1 MQPLE
6 AAATLGA
13 GRLRLSSGVLDANR
27 AAPDAGHGRKRRSCR
42 MGAHP
47 AQPMM
52 NVSSAEPS
60 PLPVQGTVLC
70 IEDHAASMDLVEA
83 MLAAFPEVRLLKAY
97 TGQEGIRLAQ
107 TAEPD
112 LVLLDMRLPDT
123 SGLEVVRT
131 LNQQMASRH
140 LRVGLLTSDTFSIE
154 VVKAMSLGAQE
165 YWPKPL
171 TRERVES
178 GLRRLLGTE
187 PRR

>member
-1 MQPLE
+1 
-6 AAATLGA
+6 
-13 GRLRLSSGVLDANR
+13 
-27 AAPDAGHGRKRRSCR
+27 

-52 NVSSAEPS
+52 NVPSAEPS

-140 LRVGLLTSDTFSIE
+140 LRVVLLTSDTFSIE